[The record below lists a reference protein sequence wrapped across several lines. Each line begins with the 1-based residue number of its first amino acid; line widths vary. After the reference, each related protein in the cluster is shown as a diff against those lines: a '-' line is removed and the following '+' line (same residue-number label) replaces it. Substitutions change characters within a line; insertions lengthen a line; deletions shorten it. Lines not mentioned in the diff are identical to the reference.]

1 MRPDQPARKR
11 RHARAKQH
19 PAPAHAFHVRNAQL
33 GQQERG
39 AAIGA
44 PGVFE
49 DLDRDVRDV
58 GDARL
63 AGREAGVVEQDGRRA
78 QLLEDVLME
87 LAYVI
92 VVAEVGLEGFG
103 SDVVGGAQVGD
114 EGGGGGGVGVVV
126 DGEGAAEGGEG
137 AAGGGADA
145 AGGSGDKGEM
155 IGEVFGKHG

>member
-1 MRPDQPARKR
+1 M
-11 RHARAKQH
+11 
-19 PAPAHAFHVRNAQL
+19 RNAQL

-49 DLDRDVRDV
+49 DLNRDVRDV

-63 AGREAGVVEQDGRRA
+63 PGREAGVVEQDGRRA
-78 QLLEDVLME
+78 QLLEDILME
-87 LAYVI
+87 LADVV
-92 VVAEVGLEGFG
+92 VVAEIGLEGFG

-114 EGGGGGGVGVVV
+114 EGGGRGGVGVVV
-126 DGEGAAEGGEG
+126 DGEGTAEGGEG

-145 AGGSGDKGEM
+145 TGGSGNQGEM
-155 IGEVFGKHG
+155 VGEVFGEHG